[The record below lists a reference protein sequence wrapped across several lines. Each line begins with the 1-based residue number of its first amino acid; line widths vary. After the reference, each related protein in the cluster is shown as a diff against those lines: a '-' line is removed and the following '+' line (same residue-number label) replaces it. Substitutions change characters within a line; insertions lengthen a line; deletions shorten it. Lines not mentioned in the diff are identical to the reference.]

1 MITYDIEIIWLNL
14 YAKIFKTGEDLKK
27 NVLKFCCLPQIC
39 QKLVALEFKPFLVK
53 LRELGNCLY
62 LVANGMNCHF

>member
-27 NVLKFCCLPQIC
+27 NVLKFCSFATIC

-53 LRELGNCLY
+53 TKRIG
-62 LVANGMNCHF
+62 